1 MLTFSQI
8 IEFSDSREHICKLN
22 PLFKAVTFLMLENH
36 FLVINKSFSYFVKT
50 NKLTNLTIWID
61 ISVYQGGL
69 PCLTTLDIG
78 GADGLTETGLRR
90 ILELTGPAFNK
101 LYYQFIFPHPSSKIS
116 NNSIQTSQF
125 FQKKIRRK
133 RLSLLILSYSLNYIL

>member
-8 IEFSDSREHICKLN
+8 IEFSDSQEHICKLN
-22 PLFKAVTFLMLENH
+22 PLFKVIIFLMLQNH
-36 FLVINKSFSYFVKT
+36 FLVINKSFSHFVKT

-90 ILELTGPAFNK
+90 ILEHTGPAFNK
-101 LYYQFIFPHPSSKIS
+101 LYYQFEGIPNFSASFIQDIQQQYPNVTIFSEKDKTQKVIS
-116 NNSIQTSQF
+116 PYT
-125 FQKKIRRK
+125 
-133 RLSLLILSYSLNYIL
+133 

>member
-1 MLTFSQI
+1 MLQ
-8 IEFSDSREHICKLN
+8 
-22 PLFKAVTFLMLENH
+22 NH
-36 FLVINKSFSYFVKT
+36 FLVINKSFSHFVKT

-90 ILELTGPAFNK
+90 ILEHTGPAFNK
-101 LYYQFIFPHPSSKIS
+101 LYYQFEGIPNFSASFIQDIHQQYPNVTIFSEKDK
-116 NNSIQTSQF
+116 T
-125 FQKKIRRK
+125 QKVM
-133 RLSLLILSYSLNYIL
+133 SPYT